1 MPMVLSRVRRALART
16 LWPDPTARLDEAIR
30 DGLAALRAEM
40 ASHRHPARLI
50 PPRELM
56 ALPRDAAERLAR
68 ERVRPLYLGDH
79 RAVSTM
85 LARYKFFT
93 DTRDIGFATHLLT
106 DGYWEMWLTRFM
118 AKIVREGMLVLDVGA
133 NFGYYS
139 VLMADLVG
147 PNGKLIAVEP
157 NPSAAQAAEASLSV
171 NGFQSRTTVIQAA
184 ASDTA
189 GTATFCVPRTEPKNA
204 TIVPEGH
211 TQADAEIFTVRTVTL
226 DEVCRDQRVD
236 FIKIDAEG
244 GEYLIF
250 NGMQIIL
257 RRDRPKMILEF
268 NAARDNAAPLLQMVL
283 EAYGSLKYLGFDSSV
298 HDVSPERVMSEHF
311 GEDWLLFLE

>member
-1 MPMVLSRVRRALART
+1 
-16 LWPDPTARLDEAIR
+16 
-30 DGLAALRAEM
+30 
-40 ASHRHPARLI
+40 
-50 PPRELM
+50 M
-56 ALPRDAAERLAR
+56 ALPRDEAEMFAR

-85 LARYKFFT
+85 LAHYKFFT

-106 DGYWEMWLTRFM
+106 DGYWEMWLTQFM
-118 AKIVREGMLVLDVGA
+118 AKIVTEGMLVLDVGA

-147 PNGKLIAVEP
+147 PDGKLIAVEP
-157 NPSAAQAAEASLSV
+157 NPSAARAAEASLSV
-171 NGFQSRTTVIQAA
+171 NGFGSRSTVIQAA

-189 GTATFCVPRTEPKNA
+189 GTSTFCVPRTEPKNA
-204 TIVPEGH
+204 TMVPEGH
-211 TQADAEIFTVRTVTL
+211 TQADAEIFTVPTVTL

-244 GEYLIF
+244 GEYRIF
-250 NGMQIIL
+250 KGMQMIL
-257 RRDRPKMILEF
+257 RRDRPKLILEF
-268 NAARDNAAPLLQMVL
+268 NAARDKAAPLVQMVL
-283 EAYGSLKYLGFDSSV
+283 DAYGSLKYLGFDSGV
-298 HDVSPERVMSEHF
+298 HDVSPERIMSEHF

>member
-1 MPMVLSRVRRALART
+1 MPVVLSRMRRALARA
-16 LWPDPTARLDEAIR
+16 LWPDPTARLEDAVRGGI
-30 DGLAALRAEM
+30 AALRTETT
-40 ASHRHPARLI
+40 RLI
-50 PPRELM
+50 PPRELL
-56 ALPRDAAERLAR
+56 ALPRDEAERLSR

-79 RAVSTM
+79 RALSTM

-106 DGYWEMWLTRFM
+106 DGYWEMWLTQFV
-118 AKIVREGMLVLDVGA
+118 AKTVTAGMLVLDVGA

-147 PNGKLIAVEP
+147 PDGKVIAFEP
-157 NPSAAQAAEASLSV
+157 NPRAAQAAEASLSV
-171 NGFQSRTTVIQAA
+171 NGFRTRSTVIQAA
-184 ASDTA
+184 ASATA
-189 GTATFCVPRTEPKNA
+189 GTVTFCVPRADPKNA
-204 TIVPEGH
+204 TMVPEGY
-211 TQADAEIFTVRTVTL
+211 TQTDADIFTVPTVTL
-226 DEVCRDQRVD
+226 DEVCRDQKVD

-250 NGMQIIL
+250 QGMPMIL

-268 NAARDNAAPLLQMVL
+268 NAARDNAAPLLQLVL
-283 EAYGSLKYLGFDSSV
+283 KAYGTLKYLGFDGNV
-298 HDVSPERVMSEHF
+298 HEVSPERVMSEHF